1 MVTSAR
7 ALVCAASLTAGL
19 ALGFGCATNPATGKK
34 EFNLMSEAQ
43 EIQMGREADAQVRQ
57 EMGIYKDAALQ
68 QYVNTIGQQLARVS
82 DRPNL
87 EWHFAVVDQPAVNAF
102 ALPGGFVYITRGIL
116 PFLQN
121 EAQLA
126 GVLGHEIGH
135 VTARHSAS
143 QYSKATGASV
153 GLALLGIFVPE
164 AQQLQGAA
172 ETALSLLFLKY
183 GRDDELEADRLGAG
197 YEAKGGWDPHALA
210 GMLTTLGR
218 LDQAS
223 GSRKGVPNWLS
234 THPTPADRVQK
245 VNAIV
250 QQLGVGGRG
259 NLQTD
264 RSEFL
269 QHVDGIVY
277 GDSPEQ
283 GVVRGNEFLHAD
295 LRFALTFPKGWEVQN
310 SAQQVVAKA
319 PEADAYLLLQLVSQA
334 QGTLQDIAVGTMQNA
349 GLRPVAGGETRI
361 NGLDAFEGTYVGN
374 LQGLG
379 AAGVRAAH
387 VVYAQRVY
395 LLAGLAPQ
403 QIFSRFEPQFS
414 QSIESFRALSAE
426 QAAAIRPDRVDLY
439 VVRDGDTWPS
449 IAGRNG
455 GDVKPSTLAI
465 MNGEDPSQPP
475 PVGQRIK
482 VVLPQRL

>member
-7 ALVCAASLTAGL
+7 GLVCAASLTAGL

-250 QQLGVGGRG
+250 QQLG
-259 NLQTD
+259 
-264 RSEFL
+264 
-269 QHVDGIVY
+269 
-277 GDSPEQ
+277 
-283 GVVRGNEFLHAD
+283 
-295 LRFALTFPKGWEVQN
+295 
-310 SAQQVVAKA
+310 
-319 PEADAYLLLQLVSQA
+319 
-334 QGTLQDIAVGTMQNA
+334 
-349 GLRPVAGGETRI
+349 
-361 NGLDAFEGTYVGN
+361 
-374 LQGLG
+374 
-379 AAGVRAAH
+379 
-387 VVYAQRVY
+387 
-395 LLAGLAPQ
+395 
-403 QIFSRFEPQFS
+403 
-414 QSIESFRALSAE
+414 
-426 QAAAIRPDRVDLY
+426 
-439 VVRDGDTWPS
+439 
-449 IAGRNG
+449 
-455 GDVKPSTLAI
+455 
-465 MNGEDPSQPP
+465 
-475 PVGQRIK
+475 
-482 VVLPQRL
+482 